1 MVFGWFR
8 RRRRRRYL
16 EQETPADW
24 APHLAAAP
32 FVHDLSE
39 AEVQRLVA
47 LARAFEE
54 EVAFEGCG
62 GMELD
67 EGVVRAIALH
77 ACRLVLYLGLEAYR
91 NVRTVLVYPRA
102 FRAESDRGELTASG
116 LAVPDGPVILA
127 WDHAVAGS
135 RRADDGHNVVYHE
148 FAHKLD
154 MLDGVVD
161 GIPPL
166 PDPAEVSTWRRVL
179 GRGHRRLRLATRRGR
194 QTLIDAYGAMS
205 ETEFFAEATEV
216 FFERPRRLERAHPSL
231 YRMLARFY
239 KQDPGRRTR

>member
-16 EQETPADW
+16 DQETPADW

-54 EVAFEGCG
+54 EVSFEGCG

-67 EGVVRAIALH
+67 EGVVRSIALQ
-77 ACRLVLYLGLEAYR
+77 ACRLVLYLGLDAYR
-91 NVRTVLVYPRA
+91 KVRTVLVYPRP
-102 FRAESDRGELTASG
+102 FQAETDRGELTASG

-127 WDHAVAGS
+127 WDHVLSGA
-135 RRADDGHNVVYHE
+135 RRPDDGHNVVYHE

-161 GIPPL
+161 GVPPL
-166 PDPAEVSTWRRVL
+166 PDPGEADVWRRVL
-179 GRGHRRLRLATRRGR
+179 GRNHRRLRLSARRGGR
-194 QTLIDAYGAMS
+194 TLIDAYGAMS
-205 ETEFFAEATEV
+205 EVEFFAEATEV
-216 FFERPRRLERAHPSL
+216 FFEQPRRLARKHRRL
-231 YRMLARFY
+231 YRVLARFY
-239 KQDPGRRTR
+239 KQDPRRRTR